1 MSDFSERIAKLS
13 PKKLAL
19 LAVALQSKV
28 DQLERTS
35 SEPIAI
41 IGMGCRVPGGARDP
55 EAFWSLLKNG
65 VDAITEI
72 PRSRWD
78 VDACW
83 SADPDE
89 PGKMY
94 TRYGGFLDDIDQF
107 DPHFFGIAPREAIT
121 LDPQHRLLLEVSWE
135 ALEHAGQ
142 AIDALAGS
150 QTGVFVGI
158 SGSNYLQLQT
168 QDGDLAKLETYVGTG
183 SAVSVAAGRLSYVLG
198 LQGPSMSIDTAC
210 SSSLVALHVACQSLL
225 DGECRMA
232 LAGGVNLILT
242 PEANVVLSKAKM
254 LAPDG
259 RCKTF
264 AASADGYVRS
274 EGCGVVVLK
283 RLADAQSDGDRI
295 LAVIRG
301 TAVNQDGR
309 SSGLT
314 APNVAAQEALIRRAL
329 TKAGVAPA
337 DVHYVEAHGTGT
349 PLGDPIEVQAL
360 ASVLGEGR
368 PAGRPVLIGSVKTN
382 LGHLEAA
389 AGVTGLIKVVLALQH
404 EMVPPHL
411 HFDAPNPHIPW
422 KELPVT
428 VAAAATPWTRGS
440 GRRIAGLSSFG
451 FSGTNAHA
459 VVEEAPVSSVAAVAR
474 PETDRPVH
482 VLTLSA
488 RTETALE
495 ALADRYAA
503 NLEES
508 DAVADV
514 CFTAN
519 TGRAH
524 FAHRL
529 AVVGGT
535 PAELQARLA
544 DAVSRRAESQGDSRF
559 GPLLRCAAGRV
570 PVYGAGV
577 AVCGD
582 GAAVV

>member
-1 MSDFSERIAKLS
+1 
-13 PKKLAL
+13 
-19 LAVALQSKV
+19 
-28 DQLERTS
+28 
-35 SEPIAI
+35 
-41 IGMGCRVPGGARDP
+41 
-55 EAFWSLLKNG
+55 
-65 VDAITEI
+65 
-72 PRSRWD
+72 
-78 VDACW
+78 
-83 SADPDE
+83 
-89 PGKMY
+89 MY

-107 DPHFFGIAPREAIT
+107 DPHFFGIAPREAINV
-121 LDPQHRLLLEVSWE
+121 DPQHRLLLEVSWE

-142 AIDALAGS
+142 AIDALSGS

-210 SSSLVALHVACQSLL
+210 SSSLVALHLACQSLR

-264 AASADGYVRS
+264 AAAADGYVRS
-274 EGCGVVVLK
+274 EGCGIVVLK
-283 RLADAQSDGDRI
+283 RLSDAQADGDRI

-329 TKAGVAPA
+329 AKAGVLPA
-337 DVHYVEAHGTGT
+337 DVQYVEAHGTGT
-349 PLGDPIEVQAL
+349 PLGDPIEIQAL

-368 PAGRPVLIGSVKTN
+368 QADRPVLVGSVKTN

-389 AGVTGLIKVVLALQH
+389 AGVTGLIKVILALQH
-404 EMVPPHL
+404 EIIPPHL
-411 HFDAPNPHIPW
+411 HFNAPNPHIPW
-422 KELPVT
+422 SELPVAVT
-428 VAAAATPWTRGS
+428 TRATPWKRES

-451 FSGTNAHA
+451 FSGTNAH
-459 VVEEAPVSSVAAVAR
+459 VVIEEAPASRAVAS

-488 RTETALE
+488 RTESRARVAERSICRDHLERGDAL
-495 ALADRYAA
+495 
-503 NLEES
+503 
-508 DAVADV
+508 ADV

-529 AVVGGT
+529 AVVGGDRGRNAGA
-535 PAELQARLA
+535 PRGRGQR
-544 DAVSRRAESQGDSRF
+544 DASDPQGDPRF
-559 GPLLRCAAGRV
+559 GRFVRCAAGRV
-570 PVYGAGV
+570 FVYGAGG